1 MKIIITGASGSV
13 GRLLIPEIAK
23 NGHEL
28 LLVGRNLKKLKFY
41 FPKLKSTDYNKLPS
55 IGQGFDLLIHLA
67 ISNNNSIISD
77 EEFYDVNVKFL
88 LDIVHISK
96 EIGVKKFINFSS
108 LHSLDNENQ
117 STYAKSKRKGTKEL
131 NNIKDLNIETWILPY
146 VYGRMWHSKLA
157 FLNKLPLPF
166 ARAIF
171 LPLAAM
177 KPTVHINKIV
187 LAIEEITFDC
197 CSNDV
202 ILSDEQKNNWI
213 YKTIVRSI
221 DLIFSITVIF
231 FLWWLFAIVWLVI
244 RFESKGSSFFK
255 QKRVGKNTQLFT
267 CVKFRTMAL
276 GTEQVATHEVNSASL
291 TRVGLIL
298 RKTKIDELP
307 QVWNVL
313 KNEMSL
319 VGPRPCLPSQD
330 ELISERNKKNV
341 LSIKPG
347 ITGLSQIQ
355 NIDMSTPIKLAQK
368 DSEYLALRSL
378 LLDLKILLKTAT
390 GSGQGD
396 KTNKNII

>member
-1 MKIIITGASGSV
+1 
-13 GRLLIPEIAK
+13 
-23 NGHEL
+23 
-28 LLVGRNLKKLKFY
+28 
-41 FPKLKSTDYNKLPS
+41 
-55 IGQGFDLLIHLA
+55 
-67 ISNNNSIISD
+67 
-77 EEFYDVNVKFL
+77 
-88 LDIVHISK
+88 
-96 EIGVKKFINFSS
+96 
-108 LHSLDNENQ
+108 
-117 STYAKSKRKGTKEL
+117 
-131 NNIKDLNIETWILPY
+131 
-146 VYGRMWHSKLA
+146 
-157 FLNKLPLPF
+157 
-166 ARAIF
+166 
-171 LPLAAM
+171 
-177 KPTVHINKIV
+177 
-187 LAIEEITFDC
+187 
-197 CSNDV
+197 
-202 ILSDEQKNNWI
+202 
-213 YKTIVRSI
+213 
-221 DLIFSITVIF
+221 
-231 FLWWLFAIVWLVI
+231 
-244 RFESKGSSFFK
+244 
-255 QKRVGKNTQLFT
+255 
-267 CVKFRTMAL
+267 MAL